1 MSLRDE
7 LLRLLKEDEEFRLA
21 VVGLLGITDV
31 QATLKR
37 LMDVVTKLADN
48 QATTL
53 TTLNSVLTALGGLI
67 DTMQKLL
74 QEVRVLREDQAK
86 LWQELKALREDQ
98 ERLWQEVKSLREDQV
113 KLWQE
118 VKSLRED
125 QEKLWQEMGKLWQEV
140 KALRENQEK
149 LWQEVKALRENQE
162 KLWEEVKA
170 LRENQEKL
178 WQEVKSLREDQ
189 TKLWQETEK
198 LWQEVKALREN
209 QEKLW
214 QEVKSLREDQEKL
227 WQEVRSLREGQEALR
242 KGQEALWR
250 EVRGIRRDLR
260 DVKSTLEK
268 YSITTEEEANDTV
281 QYYLRQRGVV
291 VETKPTFLNS
301 GYEFDIYGT
310 NGTITIVGEA
320 KVRAGPRTVERVN
333 GKIEEA
339 IKAMPNKFPGKII
352 KVLYCLRASPN
363 TLEAANKY
371 GIWLL
376 ESGKERNTP
385 PLP

>member
-1 MSLRDE
+1 VSLRDE

-53 TTLNSVLTALGGLI
+53 TTLNSVLTALGGLV

-74 QEVRVLREDQAK
+74 QEVKVLREDQAK
-86 LWQELKALREDQ
+86 LWQEVKALRENQ
-98 ERLWQEVKSLREDQV
+98 ERLWQEVKALREDQV
-113 KLWQE
+113 
-118 VKSLRED
+118 
-125 QEKLWQEMGKLWQEV
+125 KLWQEMGKLWQEV

-178 WQEVKSLREDQ
+178 WQEVKSLRENQ
-189 TKLWQETEK
+189 EK
-198 LWQEVKALREN
+198 LWQEVKALRE
-209 QEKLW
+209 
-214 QEVKSLREDQEKL
+214 DQGRL

-310 NGTITIVGEA
+310 NGVVTIVGEA

-376 ESGKERNTP
+376 ESGRERNTP

>member
-37 LMDVVTKLADN
+37 LMDVVTKLTDN
-48 QATTL
+48 QATML
-53 TTLNSVLTALGGLI
+53 TTLNSVLTALGGLV

-74 QEVRVLREDQAK
+74 QEVKVLREDQAK
-86 LWQELKALREDQ
+86 LWQEVKALRENQ

-118 VKSLRED
+118 
-125 QEKLWQEMGKLWQEV
+125 MGKLWQEV
-140 KALRENQEK
+140 RALRENQEKLWEEVKSLRENQEK
-149 LWQEVKALRENQE
+149 LWQEVKALRE
-162 KLWEEVKA
+162 
-170 LRENQEKL
+170 
-178 WQEVKSLREDQ
+178 DQ
-189 TKLWQETEK
+189 G
-198 LWQEVKALREN
+198 R
-209 QEKLW
+209 
-214 QEVKSLREDQEKL
+214 L

-310 NGTITIVGEA
+310 NGAVTIVGEA

-376 ESGKERNTP
+376 ESGRERNTP

>member
-31 QATLKR
+31 QAALKR

-48 QATTL
+48 QATML

-74 QEVRVLREDQAK
+74 QEVKVLREDQAK

-140 KALRENQEK
+140 KALRENQE
-149 LWQEVKALRENQE
+149 
-162 KLWEEVKA
+162 
-170 LRENQEKL
+170 
-178 WQEVKSLREDQ
+178 
-189 TKLWQETEK
+189 KLWQETEK

-310 NGTITIVGEA
+310 NGVVTIVGEA

-333 GKIEEA
+333 EKIEEA

-376 ESGKERNTP
+376 ESGRERNTP

>member
-1 MSLRDE
+1 VSLRDE

-48 QATTL
+48 QATML
-53 TTLNSVLTALGGLI
+53 TTLNNVLTALGGLI

-74 QEVRVLREDQAK
+74 QEVKVLREDQTK
-86 LWQELKALREDQ
+86 LWQEVKALREDQ
-98 ERLWQEVKSLREDQV
+98 ERLWQEVKSLRE
-113 KLWQE
+113 
-118 VKSLRED
+118 
-125 QEKLWQEMGKLWQEV
+125 
-140 KALRENQEK
+140 NQEK
-149 LWQEVKALRENQE
+149 LWQEVKALRE
-162 KLWEEVKA
+162 
-170 LRENQEKL
+170 
-178 WQEVKSLREDQ
+178 DQ
-189 TKLWQETEK
+189 G
-198 LWQEVKALREN
+198 R
-209 QEKLW
+209 
-214 QEVKSLREDQEKL
+214 L

-291 VETKPTFLNS
+291 VETKPTFLNG

-310 NGTITIVGEA
+310 NGVVTIVGEA

-376 ESGKERNTP
+376 ESGRERNTP

>member
-1 MSLRDE
+1 VSLRDE

-31 QATLKR
+31 QAALKR
-37 LMDVVTKLADN
+37 LMDVVAKLADN
-48 QATTL
+48 QATML
-53 TTLNSVLTALGGLI
+53 TTLNNVLTALGGLI
-67 DTMQKLL
+67 DAMQKLL
-74 QEVRVLREDQAK
+74 QEVKVLREDQAK

-98 ERLWQEVKSLREDQV
+98 EKLWQEVKSLREDQV

-149 LWQEVKALRENQE
+149 LWQE
-162 KLWEEVKA
+162 
-170 LRENQEKL
+170 
-178 WQEVKSLREDQ
+178 
-189 TKLWQETEK
+189 TEK

-214 QEVKSLREDQEKL
+214 QEVKSLRENQEKL

-310 NGTITIVGEA
+310 NGVVTIVGEA

-376 ESGKERNTP
+376 ESGRERNTP

>member
-1 MSLRDE
+1 VSLRDE

-53 TTLNSVLTALGGLI
+53 TTLNSVLTALGGLV

-74 QEVRVLREDQAK
+74 QEVKVLREDQAK
-86 LWQELKALREDQ
+86 LWQEVKALRENQ

-118 VKSLRED
+118 
-125 QEKLWQEMGKLWQEV
+125 MGKLWQEV
-140 KALRENQEK
+140 KALRENQEKLWEEVKSLRENQEK

-178 WQEVKSLREDQ
+178 WQEVKSLRE
-189 TKLWQETEK
+189 
-198 LWQEVKALREN
+198 N

-214 QEVKSLREDQEKL
+214 QEV
-227 WQEVRSLREGQEALR
+227 G
-242 KGQEALWR
+242 
-250 EVRGIRRDLR
+250 GIWKEIKVIKRDLR

-310 NGTITIVGEA
+310 NGAVTIVGEA

-376 ESGKERNTP
+376 ESGRERNTP

>member
-1 MSLRDE
+1 VSLRDE

-37 LMDVVTKLADN
+37 LMDVVTKLTDN
-48 QATTL
+48 QATML
-53 TTLNSVLTALGGLI
+53 TTLNSVLTALGGLV

-74 QEVRVLREDQAK
+74 QEVKVLREDQAK
-86 LWQELKALREDQ
+86 LWQEVKALRENQ

-118 VKSLRED
+118 
-125 QEKLWQEMGKLWQEV
+125 MGKLWQEV
-140 KALRENQEK
+140 R
-149 LWQEVKALRENQE
+149 
-162 KLWEEVKA
+162 A

-178 WQEVKSLREDQ
+178 WQEVKSLRENQ
-189 TKLWQETEK
+189 EK
-198 LWQEVKALREN
+198 LWQEVKALRE
-209 QEKLW
+209 
-214 QEVKSLREDQEKL
+214 DQGRL

-310 NGTITIVGEA
+310 NGVVTIVGEA

-376 ESGKERNTP
+376 ESGRERNTP

>member
-37 LMDVVTKLADN
+37 LMDVVTRLADN
-48 QATTL
+48 QATML
-53 TTLNSVLTALGGLI
+53 TTLNSVLTALGGLV

-74 QEVRVLREDQAK
+74 QEVKVLREDQAK
-86 LWQELKALREDQ
+86 LWQEVKALREDQ
-98 ERLWQEVKSLREDQV
+98 ER
-113 KLWQE
+113 LWQE

-140 KALRENQEK
+140 RALRENQEK

-170 LRENQEKL
+170 LRE
-178 WQEVKSLREDQ
+178 DQ
-189 TKLWQETEK
+189 AK

-214 QEVKSLREDQEKL
+214 QEVKSLRENQEKL
-227 WQEVRSLREGQEALR
+227 WQEVG
-242 KGQEALWR
+242 
-250 EVRGIRRDLR
+250 GIWKEIKVIKRDLR

-310 NGTITIVGEA
+310 NGVVTIVGEA

-363 TLEAANKY
+363 TLETANKY

>member
-1 MSLRDE
+1 MVSLN
-7 LLRLLKEDEEFRLA
+7 F
-21 VVGLLGITDV
+21 GL
-31 QATLKR
+31 
-37 LMDVVTKLADN
+37 
-48 QATTL
+48 
-53 TTLNSVLTALGGLI
+53 S
-67 DTMQKLL
+67 
-74 QEVRVLREDQAK
+74 E
-86 LWQELKALREDQ
+86 
-98 ERLWQEVKSLREDQV
+98 
-113 KLWQE
+113 
-118 VKSLRED
+118 
-125 QEKLWQEMGKLWQEV
+125 QEV

-149 LWQEVKALRENQE
+149 LWQEVKALRE
-162 KLWEEVKA
+162 
-170 LRENQEKL
+170 
-178 WQEVKSLREDQ
+178 DQ
-189 TKLWQETEK
+189 G
-198 LWQEVKALREN
+198 R
-209 QEKLW
+209 
-214 QEVKSLREDQEKL
+214 L

-310 NGTITIVGEA
+310 NGVVTIVGEA

-376 ESGKERNTP
+376 ESGRERNTP

>member
-1 MSLRDE
+1 VSLRDE

-31 QATLKR
+31 QAALKR
-37 LMDVVTKLADN
+37 LMDVVAKLADN
-48 QATTL
+48 QATML
-53 TTLNSVLTALGGLI
+53 TTLNNVLTALGGLI
-67 DTMQKLL
+67 DAMQKLL
-74 QEVRVLREDQAK
+74 QEVKVLREDQAK

-98 ERLWQEVKSLREDQV
+98 EKLWQEVKSLREDQV

-125 QEKLWQEMGKLWQEV
+125 QEKLWQEMG
-140 KALRENQEK
+140 
-149 LWQEVKALRENQE
+149 
-162 KLWEEVKA
+162 
-170 LRENQEKL
+170 
-178 WQEVKSLREDQ
+178 
-189 TKLWQETEK
+189 K

-310 NGTITIVGEA
+310 NGVVTIVGEA

-376 ESGKERNTP
+376 ESGRERNTP

>member
-48 QATTL
+48 QATML
-53 TTLNSVLTALGGLI
+53 TTLNSVLTALGGLV

-74 QEVRVLREDQAK
+74 QEVKVLREDQA
-86 LWQELKALREDQ
+86 
-98 ERLWQEVKSLREDQV
+98 
-113 KLWQE
+113 
-118 VKSLRED
+118 
-125 QEKLWQEMGKLWQEV
+125 
-140 KALRENQEK
+140 
-149 LWQEVKALRENQE
+149 
-162 KLWEEVKA
+162 
-170 LRENQEKL
+170 
-178 WQEVKSLREDQ
+178 
-189 TKLWQETEK
+189 
-198 LWQEVKALREN
+198 
-209 QEKLW
+209 
-214 QEVKSLREDQEKL
+214 KL

-310 NGTITIVGEA
+310 NGAVTIVGEA

>member
-1 MSLRDE
+1 VSLRDE

-48 QATTL
+48 QATML
-53 TTLNSVLTALGGLI
+53 TTLNSVLTALGGLV

-74 QEVRVLREDQAK
+74 QEVKVLREDQAK
-86 LWQELKALREDQ
+86 LWQEVKALRENQ
-98 ERLWQEVKSLREDQV
+98 ERLWQEVKALREDQV

-140 KALRENQEK
+140 RALRENQEK

-178 WQEVKSLREDQ
+178 WQEVKSLRENQ
-189 TKLWQETEK
+189 EKLWQETEK
-198 LWQEVKALREN
+198 LWQEVKALRE
-209 QEKLW
+209 
-214 QEVKSLREDQEKL
+214 DQGRL

-310 NGTITIVGEA
+310 NGVVTIVGEA

-363 TLEAANKY
+363 TLETANKY

-376 ESGKERNTP
+376 ESGRERNTP

>member
-1 MSLRDE
+1 
-7 LLRLLKEDEEFRLA
+7 
-21 VVGLLGITDV
+21 
-31 QATLKR
+31 
-37 LMDVVTKLADN
+37 
-48 QATTL
+48 
-53 TTLNSVLTALGGLI
+53 
-67 DTMQKLL
+67 
-74 QEVRVLREDQAK
+74 
-86 LWQELKALREDQ
+86 
-98 ERLWQEVKSLREDQV
+98 
-113 KLWQE
+113 
-118 VKSLRED
+118 
-125 QEKLWQEMGKLWQEV
+125 MGKLWQEV

-149 LWQEVKALRENQE
+149 LWQEVK
-162 KLWEEVKA
+162 V
-170 LRENQEKL
+170 
-178 WQEVKSLREDQ
+178 
-189 TKLWQETEK
+189 
-198 LWQEVKALREN
+198 
-209 QEKLW
+209 
-214 QEVKSLREDQEKL
+214 LREDQERL

-310 NGTITIVGEA
+310 NGVVTIVGEA

-376 ESGKERNTP
+376 ESGRERNTP

>member
-86 LWQELKALREDQ
+86 LWQEVKALREDQ

-198 LWQEVKALREN
+198 LWQEV
-209 QEKLW
+209 
-214 QEVKSLREDQEKL
+214 
-227 WQEVRSLREGQEALR
+227 RSLREGQEALR

-310 NGTITIVGEA
+310 NGVVTIVGEA

-376 ESGKERNTP
+376 ESGRERNTP